1 MNFDKYFT
9 MSEADAALYAKTKL
23 DFFGKDEELVCKEI
37 GDGNLNYIFKIDS
50 LSTSKSLIIKQSG
63 PVARISDEF
72 KLSADR
78 NRIEYEILKYQ
89 STLAPGLVPEVYSY
103 DPIMNC
109 TSMEDLSDHVIM
121 RTEMINHK
129 QFKKFADDITTFMVN
144 TLLLTSDVCME
155 HKAKKELVKNF
166 INPELCEISEDLVYT
181 EPFSDIN
188 NRNDIF
194 APNVEWVKENIYSDE
209 ALKLETAKL
218 KFDFMNNA
226 QALVHG
232 DLHTGSIFIKEDSTK
247 VIDPEFAFYGPMG
260 YDIGNV
266 IANLMFA
273 LANAQAYEK
282 AEQIKWLE
290 DTIVEV
296 IDLFKEKF
304 SKAWDEKASEYTAKY
319 KGFKEYYLDTVLRD
333 TAAVAGLEGIRRI
346 VGIAH
351 VKDITSIQ
359 DGEKRTKAE
368 RLCMLASK
376 SFIMNREEL
385 KTGKDFLEVIKQT
398 TAKL

>member
-1 MNFDKYFT
+1 MQHYT
-9 MSEADAALYAKTKL
+9 L
-23 DFFGKDEELVCKEI
+23 
-37 GDGNLNYIFKIDS
+37 
-50 LSTSKSLIIKQSG
+50 KQN
-63 PVARISDEF
+63 
-72 KLSADR
+72 R

-226 QALVHG
+226 QA
-232 DLHTGSIFIKEDSTK
+232 
-247 VIDPEFAFYGPMG
+247 Y
-260 YDIGNV
+260 
-266 IANLMFA
+266 
-273 LANAQAYEK
+273 
-282 AEQIKWLE
+282 
-290 DTIVEV
+290 
-296 IDLFKEKF
+296 
-304 SKAWDEKASEYTAKY
+304 EKASEYTAKY

-333 TAAVAGLEGIRRI
+333 IAAVTGLEGIRRI

-351 VKDITSIQ
+351 VKNITSVQ
-359 DGEKRTKAE
+359 DEEKKTIMQALFDKGSFYRKHLDQFQDNSSRQFSMITYLNENWQPEDGGELCIYDGDVTQKIAPTNRKTVFFKSNE
-368 RLCMLASK
+368 LVHEVLESHKPRLSV
-376 SFIMNREEL
+376 
-385 KTGKDFLEVIKQT
+385 TGWLRRD
-398 TAKL
+398 